1 MMQTTTIMTVA
12 PALANLNV
20 VMVLLL
26 DLRSVILELT
36 TPTLP
41 TNVKPPAEFPDV
53 VTDLSTSMKSVIMP
67 LPVNLLLPVEITA
80 NSHTAVM
87 ELLTLSLERNV
98 TLDSP
103 ETLISQQLDVQ
114 LDAHSTLAEPSDP
127 PLLEI

>member
-53 VTDLSTSMKSVIMP
+53 VMDLSTSMKSVIML

-80 NSHTAVM
+80 NSHTVVM
-87 ELLTLSLERNV
+87 ESLTLSLERNV
-98 TLDSP
+98 TLDSL
-103 ETLISQQLDVQ
+103 ETLISQQLDAQ

>member
-36 TPTLP
+36 MPTLP
-41 TNVKPPAEFPDV
+41 TNVKPPAEFPGV
-53 VTDLSTSMKSVIMP
+53 VMDLSTSMKSVIML